1 MDQNDI
7 PLANNDAFKPCF
19 EATTV
24 NYPKRKSHHPR
35 LRSFNHLDF
44 RKTRLTRG
52 PIARIGLW
60 FLEVYWALKY
70 RLKSLHDRLFPRRM
84 TIHGTDKNSQLTG
97 RLLFG
102 QKTFDNHVPIHH
114 MYVEFWGRTLLGNFR
129 RIGFAYTN
137 EEGRFSMPFDLHSCR
152 KWYMRSLRVEI
163 YTTGNHVYKEGKPV
177 KSFVLFHEIPVKKGD
192 LIGMEM
198 DLGNIHLFY
207 WEYDQSKVLAR
218 VVIKDHDEDAPE
230 TYSDGRLKSIEEQF
244 IPVELI
250 KEKHLEEIALMKNE
264 INLHMIQTDYPMNLT
279 QCIELEKPGV
289 TRSDDWFGERFMNGM
304 AASDFDR
311 DPDDPEKLWVHYHW
325 NSYDK
330 TTDYVMPDVDIKFEL
345 KSNGLPTPVEISLTG
360 PLNKHELNQRPKRVF
375 HPEDGQQWMAAK
387 RLARVSSALYTEIVH
402 HLCIT
407 HYNTEQF
414 SIAAHRNLRLSPI
427 TNLIFP
433 HIKEVILV
441 NHTADQILIGNGY
454 ISKATALTKKGVGQL
469 ALQVMGTQDWKN
481 WKPME
486 PISDNHTF
494 AKIANLFWDIV
505 TTYVDEYIEE
515 HRSELLKYWHE
526 IYRFSQDLV
535 NHSTPFFLCQYLTN
549 MLLDD
554 KGNYDANKAHWY
566 ENAQKM
572 DLSIERPR
580 VNGELKSMSYITAA
594 SRAEDVKEEDF
605 DQLKQACSFVIY
617 QASFG
622 HTWSNAKQY
631 DDIGEVLYCSLG
643 LRFGNTDEGALG
655 PENDLSIAPDL
666 TRSTQMMWWSNM
678 LSKTGYGFIT
688 KNEDN
693 DINPKLIAALEAK
706 RQDFDRLGFD
716 IDTIQSRTNI

>member
-70 RLKSLHDRLFPRRM
+70 QLKSLHDSLFPRKM
-84 TIHGTDKNSQLTG
+84 TIHGTEKNSQLTG

-137 EEGRFSMPFDLHSCR
+137 EDGRFSMPFDLHSCR

-163 YTTGNHVYKEGKPV
+163 YTTGNHIYKEGRPV

-192 LIGMEM
+192 LVGMEM

-207 WEYDQSKVLAR
+207 WEYDESKFLAR

-230 TYSDGRLKSIEEQF
+230 KYSDGRLRSIEEQF

-250 KEKHLEEIALMKNE
+250 KDKHMEEIALMKNE
-264 INLHMIQTDYPMNLT
+264 INLQMIQADYPMNLT
-279 QCIELEKPGV
+279 QCMELEKPGV

-330 TTDYVMPDVDIKFEL
+330 TTDYVMPDVDIKFTM

-375 HPEDGQQWMAAK
+375 HPEDGEHWMAAK

-433 HIKEVILV
+433 HIKEVTLV
-441 NHTADQILIGNGY
+441 NHTADRILIGNGY

-572 DLSIERPR
+572 DLSIERPK

-594 SRAEDVKEEDF
+594 RRAEDVKEEDF

-643 LRFGNTDEGALG
+643 LRFGNSDEGALG
-655 PENDLSIAPDL
+655 PENDMSIAPDL

-693 DINPKLIAALEAK
+693 DINPKLISALEAK

>member
-1 MDQNDI
+1 
-7 PLANNDAFKPCF
+7 
-19 EATTV
+19 
-24 NYPKRKSHHPR
+24 
-35 LRSFNHLDF
+35 
-44 RKTRLTRG
+44 
-52 PIARIGLW
+52 
-60 FLEVYWALKY
+60 
-70 RLKSLHDRLFPRRM
+70 
-84 TIHGTDKNSQLTG
+84 
-97 RLLFG
+97 
-102 QKTFDNHVPIHH
+102 
-114 MYVEFWGRTLLGNFR
+114 
-129 RIGFAYTN
+129 
-137 EEGRFSMPFDLHSCR
+137 
-152 KWYMRSLRVEI
+152 
-163 YTTGNHVYKEGKPV
+163 
-177 KSFVLFHEIPVKKGD
+177 
-192 LIGMEM
+192 
-198 DLGNIHLFY
+198 
-207 WEYDQSKVLAR
+207 
-218 VVIKDHDEDAPE
+218 
-230 TYSDGRLKSIEEQF
+230 
-244 IPVELI
+244 
-250 KEKHLEEIALMKNE
+250 
-264 INLHMIQTDYPMNLT
+264 
-279 QCIELEKPGV
+279 
-289 TRSDDWFGERFMNGM
+289 
-304 AASDFDR
+304 
-311 DPDDPEKLWVHYHW
+311 
-325 NSYDK
+325 
-330 TTDYVMPDVDIKFEL
+330 MPDVDIKFRL

-375 HPEDGQQWMAAK
+375 HPEDGQHWMAAK

-515 HRSELLKYWHE
+515 HRSELLKYWYE

-535 NHSTPFFLCQYLTN
+535 SHSTPFFLCQYLTN
-549 MLLDD
+549 MLLDH

-572 DLSIERPR
+572 DLSIERPK

-643 LRFGNTDEGALG
+643 LRFGNSDEGALG
-655 PENDLSIAPDL
+655 PETDMSIAPDL